1 MSRIPVAGESKMC
14 PNCVLN
20 QVGFAP
26 GLYVAFGVC
35 ALFFVVAV
43 AGLFWAFR
51 NGEFENMEDT
61 KFDMLD
67 DSPDGVVAQRARR
80 AAEQA
85 RAVSSEFN

>member
-1 MSRIPVAGESKMC
+1 MC

-20 QVGFAP
+20 QVGLSP

-35 ALFFVVAV
+35 GLFFVVAIV
-43 AGLFWAFR
+43 GLLWAFR
-51 NGEFENMEDT
+51 NGEFENIEDT

-80 AAEQA
+80 AAERA
-85 RAVSSEFN
+85 RAAQTSQLN